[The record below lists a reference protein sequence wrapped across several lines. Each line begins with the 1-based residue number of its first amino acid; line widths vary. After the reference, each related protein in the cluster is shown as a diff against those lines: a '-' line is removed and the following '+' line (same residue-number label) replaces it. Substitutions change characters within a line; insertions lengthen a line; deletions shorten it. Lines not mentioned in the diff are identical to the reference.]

1 MAAQENHIEVV
12 KYLLENGA
20 NQSTA
25 TEVTYIVVVVVFF
38 LNTNSYFPLPLYSD
52 RLEDFQFFFK
62 YFENFCP
69 FISLSCIYEC

>member
-25 TEVTYIVVVVVFF
+25 TEVTYIVVVVVVFFFF
-38 LNTNSYFPLPLYSD
+38 LIQTLIFLCLYI
-52 RLEDFQFFFK
+52 Q
-62 YFENFCP
+62 
-69 FISLSCIYEC
+69 IA

>member
-25 TEVTYIVVVVVFF
+25 TEVRYIVHFF
-38 LNTNSYFPLPLYSD
+38 TRTPTFLCRSI
-52 RLEDFQFFFK
+52 Q
-62 YFENFCP
+62 
-69 FISLSCIYEC
+69 IA

>member
-25 TEVTYIVVVVVFF
+25 TEVRCIVLF
-38 LNTNSYFPLPLYSD
+38 LHMLLFSFAFRFRSLKV
-52 RLEDFQFFFK
+52 RRFFK
-62 YFENFCP
+62 QSILRALCFHFNELY
-69 FISLSCIYEC
+69 L

>member
-25 TEVTYIVVVVVFF
+25 TEVSPPQGLSVHAVRQGGRRDHSRGREGGPRT
-38 LNTNSYFPLPLYSD
+38 
-52 RLEDFQFFFK
+52 RLSEQV
-62 YFENFCP
+62 P
-69 FISLSCIYEC
+69 